1 MSKMRRRKMT
11 KGSCTVEAALL
22 MTILLPLFIAVLYMG
37 FFLHDRGF
45 LQGAAFE
52 AAAYASL
59 HADDGEADAGGAA
72 GRRITGRLLG
82 TGNVGVQA
90 SAGERQVSIS
100 YSGNFS
106 IPAPALPFL
115 GGNHQIKAD
124 VTLSLERPSRR
135 IQKIRGVTKVI
146 QTFRRTLE

>member
-1 MSKMRRRKMT
+1 MQMRKLV

-22 MTILLPLFIAVLYMG
+22 MGILLPLFVAVLYMG

-59 HADDGEADAGGAA
+59 HADDGEPDAGGAA
-72 GRRITGRLLG
+72 GRLIAGRLLG

-90 SAGERQVSIS
+90 AVGERQVSIS
-100 YSGNFS
+100 CSGTFS
-106 IPAPALPFL
+106 VPAPVLPFL
-115 GGNHQIKAD
+115 GGNHQTKAD